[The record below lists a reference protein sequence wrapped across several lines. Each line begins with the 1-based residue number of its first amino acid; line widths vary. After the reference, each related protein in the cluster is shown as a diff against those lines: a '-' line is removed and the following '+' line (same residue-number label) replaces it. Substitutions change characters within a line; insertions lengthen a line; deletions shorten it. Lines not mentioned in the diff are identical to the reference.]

1 MVPLCLLV
9 IGSRPYIHPVFPD
22 QKRPHLCV
30 GLGHHPQ
37 GDGKWYIGIFISS
50 GRIEDNKN
58 QKIKTGLREII
69 KTFNPSITL
78 STDQNIILGN
88 INEKDKRLID
98 QLLKKYSIIKKK
110 ISNVDRWFLAC
121 PALPTCGL
129 ALTEAE
135 RVRNELVNNI
145 DKILSKH
152 NLQDEKISIRI
163 AGCPNGCSRP
173 YAGDIG
179 IVGRAPNLYALFTG
193 GDFEGT
199 RLNKKILD
207 KVTYQDLPQALEQIF
222 LLFKNQRKNNET
234 LGNFCK
240 RVGPDIQFKKIKE
253 VLNDNVQ

>member
-1 MVPLCLLV
+1 M
-9 IGSRPYIHPVFPD
+9 
-22 QKRPHLCV
+22 
-30 GLGHHPQ
+30 
-37 GDGKWYIGIFISS
+37 
-50 GRIEDNKN
+50 
-58 QKIKTGLREII
+58 
-69 KTFNPSITL
+69 
-78 STDQNIILGN
+78 
-88 INEKDKRLID
+88 
-98 QLLKKYSIIKKK
+98 
-110 ISNVDRWFLAC
+110 
-121 PALPTCGL
+121 
-129 ALTEAE
+129 
-135 RVRNELVNNI
+135 NELVNNI